1 MKNQIKTIKLEKLK
15 AHPDNPNKMSKAN
28 LRKLI
33 ANIERTG
40 MYEPLIVRP
49 HPKTKGSYQIINGHH
64 RWQALKQLK
73 YETADT
79 VVWDVDDQQVNILLI
94 TLNRLQGSDNLGKKL
109 ELLKKLKDKIKPAEL
124 SRFLPQSKA
133 QINKLTSLENSLSTI
148 KVTQTSFV
156 DPVVFFLNEKQKII
170 VEKALAIP
178 QESTPKKSKA
188 ARRAD
193 AIVKIAA
200 DFMRFSILAVRSF
213 GL

>member
-1 MKNQIKTIKLEKLK
+1 MKNQIKAIKLEKLK

-49 HPKTKGSYQIINGHH
+49 HPKTKNCYQIINGHH
-64 RWQALKQLK
+64 RCKALKKLGYK
-73 YETADT
+73 TADA
-79 VVWDVDDQQVNILLI
+79 VVWDIDDQQVDILLI
-94 TLNRLQGSDNLGKKL
+94 TLNRLQGSDQLGKKL
-109 ELLKKLKDKIKPAEL
+109 ELLKKLKSKIKPAEL

-133 QINKLTSLENSLSTI
+133 QINKLTSLEESLSLI
-148 KVTQTSFV
+148 KPAQTSFAE
-156 DPVVFFLNEKQKII
+156 PIVFFLNEKQKSI
-170 VEKALAIP
+170 VENALAIS
-178 QESTPKKSKA
+178 QNSSTTKSKA

-200 DFMRFSILAVRSF
+200 DFIKFSK
-213 GL
+213 